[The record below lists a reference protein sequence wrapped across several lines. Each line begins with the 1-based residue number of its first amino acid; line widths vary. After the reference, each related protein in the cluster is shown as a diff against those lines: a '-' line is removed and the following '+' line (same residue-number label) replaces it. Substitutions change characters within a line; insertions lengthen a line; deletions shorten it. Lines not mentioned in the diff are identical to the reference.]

1 MSSISKTWD
10 VLPAKDLTVQS
21 NWQKNGDRYSAIRAQ
36 LLIVRREL
44 DEYRDGNTKESHPI
58 SVDSIAIETAHQTVT
73 VFTDTMTAGLRFAVS
88 QRVLNQLSSRVFSKL
103 GAKVPGFS
111 AKLGSELL
119 AKAEYEFTETTEEN
133 FSSTKSFQI
142 TENEEKKH
150 TITLN
155 PGEVREAKLRLRYWP
170 RRWDVYLHSF
180 DAIDFKYRKPWL
192 RHQIRETMKIA
203 EVQVLGWPLFSMT
216 YYEPQANLVVTYGP
230 VANELTEP
238 DEVKISALVEPMPRA
253 IAPQLRSLSD
263 LAKLAFPVT
272 KQEKADSQ
280 VYVIT
285 RARKASGFGAGR
297 FAGMSDGGY
306 GFARSPKR
314 GRGPSVKKAAI
325 KKAVKK
331 VAIKKAVKKAAK
343 KAPTKKVTMKGAK
356 KAAKKAMKKK

>member
-1 MSSISKTWD
+1 MSSITKTWD

-21 NWQKNGDRYSAIRAQ
+21 NWQKNGDRYSAIRAR

-44 DEYRDGNTKESHPI
+44 DEYRDGNVKESHPI

-88 QRVLNQLSSRVFSKL
+88 QRVLDQLSSRVTSEL

-111 AKLGSELL
+111 GKLGSELL

-133 FSSTKSFQI
+133 LSSTKSFQI
-142 TENEEKKH
+142 TESEEKKH

-155 PGEVREAKLRLRYWP
+155 PGEAREAKLRLRYWP

-180 DAIDFKYRKPWL
+180 DAIEFKYRKPWL
-192 RHQIRETMKIA
+192 RRQMRETMKIA

-230 VANELTEP
+230 VAKELMEP
-238 DEVKISALVEPMPRA
+238 DEVKIFALVEPMPRA

-280 VYVIT
+280 VYVTT
-285 RARKASGFGAGR
+285 RAREASGVGAGR
-297 FAGMSDGGY
+297 FAGIGDGGY
-306 GFARSPKR
+306 GFGPSPIR
-314 GRGPSVKKAAI
+314 GRGPSVKKAA
-325 KKAVKK
+325 A
-331 VAIKKAVKKAAK
+331 KKAVKKAAK
-343 KAPTKKVTMKGAK
+343 KAPTKKIAMKGVK
-356 KAAKKAMKKK
+356 KAAKKATKR